1 MRILLLSLIVSAL
14 PFFVFASNLSQ
25 ADLVLVYT
33 SKSIMALLKDGQSF
47 REYSISLGENPL
59 GHKQEEGDK
68 RTPEG
73 EYLLD
78 WRRDSD
84 YYHRSIHIS
93 YPNEEDRQAARE
105 RGVKP
110 GGMIMIHGI
119 PKMYERVADI
129 LKERDWTDG
138 CIAVSN
144 DEMNEIWNLVEDGT
158 PIRIVP

>member
-1 MRILLLSLIVSAL
+1 MLRLLFILGIFLFPVL
-14 PFFVFASNLSQ
+14 VFASGLPK
-25 ADLVLVYT
+25 ADLVVVHK
-33 SKSIMALLKDGQSF
+33 SKRTMSLLRNGEPL
-47 REYSISLGENPL
+47 REYLVSLGENPD
-59 GHKQEEGDK
+59 GHKIQEGDK

-78 WRRDSD
+78 WRRVSTQ
-84 YYHRSIHIS
+84 YHRSIHIS
-93 YPNEEDRQAARE
+93 YPNDEDREQALAL
-105 RGVKP
+105 GVDP

-119 PKMYERVADI
+119 PRRYNRVADV
-129 LKERDWTDG
+129 LKQRDWTNG

>member
-1 MRILLLSLIVSAL
+1 MRLILIAAILSFLPAL
-14 PFFVFASNLSQ
+14 SYGSNLPE
-25 ADLVLVYT
+25 ADLVVVY
-33 SKSIMALLKDGQSF
+33 KSTRTMALIKDGLPF

-59 GHKQEEGDK
+59 GHKIKEGDK

-78 WRRDSD
+78 WRRDND
-84 YYHRSIHIS
+84 FYHRSIHIS
-93 YPNEEDRQAARE
+93 YPNEEDREAARE

-119 PKMYERVADI
+119 PKIYERVADV
-129 LKERDWTDG
+129 LKERNWTSG

-144 DEMNEIWNLVEDGT
+144 DEMNEIWNLVRDGT
-158 PIRIVP
+158 PIRIIP

>member
-25 ADLVLVYT
+25 ADLVLVYK
-33 SKSIMALLKDGQSF
+33 SKRIMALLKDGQSF